1 MSWIPATA
9 RSRPMRRA
17 LVWFGEMM
25 RARHTIGIAT
35 LAKFIGEV
43 VPRDATVALR
53 MPGIHAAR
61 VSQPNHEAVHL
72 VQQASLCLVAQGAKS
87 VVIGEDTYRYE
98 GGQMALYSV
107 DVPIV
112 GRVTRASHA
121 EPYLVLMIDLDAEKI
136 AELVPKVFPDG
147 VSKPRDTRA
156 LYVGDA
162 DAHIIDAAAR
172 LVELIEQP
180 VEAEVL
186 APLVRDEILIRL
198 LRSPMGSRVAHIG
211 QAGSSMQRIAS
222 AVSWLRTNFDQP
234 ANIEE
239 LAKLVNMSVTSFH
252 RQFKAITGM
261 SPLQYQKTLRLQ
273 EARRLMLTSM
283 MDAGAA
289 GRRVGY
295 MSAAQFSREY
305 SRFFGSAPT
314 KDVSRLRKED
324 PAAARASG

>member
-1 MSWIPATA
+1 MF
-9 RSRPMRRA
+9 RA
-17 LVWFGEMM
+17 VVWYGEMM
-25 RARHTIGIAT
+25 RARQANGIAT
-35 LAKFIGEV
+35 LAKFIGDV
-43 VPRDATVALR
+43 VPRDATVELR
-53 MPGIHAAR
+53 MRGIHAAR
-61 VSQPNHEAVHL
+61 VSQPNEEAVHF
-72 VQQASLCLVAQGAKS
+72 VQQSSLCVVAQGAKS
-87 VVIGEDTYRYE
+87 VVIGEDTYSYE
-98 GGQMALYSV
+98 AGQMALYSV
-107 DVPIV
+107 DVPIA
-112 GRVTRASHA
+112 GRVTRASYA

-136 AELVPKVFPDG
+136 AELVPKLFPGG
-147 VSKPRDTRA
+147 VPKPRDTRA

-162 DAHIIDAAAR
+162 DPHIIDAAAR

-180 VEAEVL
+180 VEAELL

-211 QAGSSMQRIAS
+211 QAGSSMQRIAN

-239 LAKLVNMSVTSFH
+239 LANLVNMSVTSFH

-273 EARRLMLTSM
+273 EARRLMLTMM

-314 KDVSRLRKED
+314 KDVSRLREED
-324 PAAARASG
+324 GRAADALS

>member
-1 MSWIPATA
+1 MSA
-9 RSRPMRRA
+9 RQ
-17 LVWFGEMM
+17 LTG
-25 RARHTIGIAT
+25 TAT
-35 LAKFIGEV
+35 LARLIGAIV
-43 VPRDATVALR
+43 RNDATVELR

-61 VSQPNHEAVHL
+61 VSQPNQEPVHY
-72 VQQASLCLVAQGAKS
+72 VQQASLCIAAQGAKIAM
-87 VVIGEDTYRYE
+87 IGGDTWSYE
-98 GGQMALYSV
+98 AGQMALYSV
-107 DVPIV
+107 DVPIA
-112 GRVTRASHA
+112 GRVTRASYA

-136 AELVPKVFPDG
+136 AGLVPKVFPDG
-147 VSKPRDTRA
+147 VPKPRDTRA

-180 VEAEVL
+180 VEPELL
-186 APLVRDEILIRL
+186 APLVREEILIRL
-198 LRSPMGSRVAHIG
+198 LRSPMGSRVAQIG

-239 LAKLVNMSVTSFH
+239 LATLVNMSVTSFH
-252 RQFKAITGM
+252 RQFKAVTGM

-273 EARRLMLTSM
+273 EARRLMLTAM
-283 MDAGAA
+283 MDAGVA

-314 KDVSRLRKED
+314 RDISRLRVEGLT
-324 PAAARASG
+324 PADTPG

>member
-1 MSWIPATA
+1 
-9 RSRPMRRA
+9 MRRA

>member
-1 MSWIPATA
+1 MC
-9 RSRPMRRA
+9 RA
-17 LVWFGEMM
+17 VVWFGEMM
-25 RARHTIGIAT
+25 RARQAIGIAT
-35 LAKFIGEV
+35 LAKFIGDV

-53 MPGIHAAR
+53 MPGVHAAR

-87 VVIGEDTYRYE
+87 VVIGEETYRYE
-98 GGQMALYSV
+98 AGQMALYSV
-107 DVPIV
+107 DVPIA
-112 GRVTRASHA
+112 GRVTRASYA

-136 AELVPKVFPDG
+136 AELVPKLFPDG
-147 VSKPRDTRA
+147 VSRPRDTRA
-156 LYVGDA
+156 LYVADA

-180 VEAEVL
+180 VEAELL
-186 APLVRDEILIRL
+186 APLRRDEILIRL

-211 QAGSSMQRIAS
+211 QAGSSMQRIAN

-234 ANIEE
+234 ANIED

-314 KDVSRLRKED
+314 RDIHRLRTEG
-324 PAAARASG
+324 PMAADTPG

>member
-1 MSWIPATA
+1 MS
-9 RSRPMRRA
+9 RSSVA
-17 LVWFGEMM
+17 S
-25 RARHTIGIAT
+25 RAR
-35 LAKFIGEV
+35 V
-43 VPRDATVALR
+43 
-53 MPGIHAAR
+53 
-61 VSQPNHEAVHL
+61 
-72 VQQASLCLVAQGAKS
+72 
-87 VVIGEDTYRYE
+87 
-98 GGQMALYSV
+98 
-107 DVPIV
+107 
-112 GRVTRASHA
+112 
-121 EPYLVLMIDLDAEKI
+121 
-136 AELVPKVFPDG
+136 
-147 VSKPRDTRA
+147 TRA

-180 VEAEVL
+180 VEAEIL

-211 QAGSSMQRIAS
+211 QAGSSMQRIAN
-222 AVSWLRTNFDQP
+222 AVSWPRTNFDQP

-289 GRRVGY
+289 GRRVG
-295 MSAAQFSREY
+295 AQFSREY